1 MLIPLIVGLAASAHC
16 SPRAAEGRTRASSSS
31 SGGRLLSD
39 DVWERDL
46 TKEDIITNTTTV
58 MWFDRCW
65 CDEMYTRMQRLLHTM
80 FVNYGIHMATYSKF
94 VLFMG
99 ECEGRKKSV
108 AKKGLIMLQLL
119 LLLPQIFEQLCWELL
134 LCLFNFYHLYY
145 DKTYLKQAVCWLL
158 FNAYAAWLY
167 NILLFWLFRTT
178 TTLNWAGTTCLSELS
193 KTICWNCLRTLIIII
208 AHDIMHMSK
217 KRTNPNSR

>member
-1 MLIPLIVGLAASAHC
+1 LTDVDATRCILGCRGYYILC
-16 SPRAAEGRTRASSSS
+16 SWIMEFIWLLTRSLCCLWANVKAGKRA
-31 SGGRLLSD
+31 
-39 DVWERDL
+39 W
-46 TKEDIITNTTTV
+46 
-58 MWFDRCW
+58 
-65 CDEMYTRMQRLLHTM
+65 Q
-80 FVNYGIHMATYSKF
+80 
-94 VLFMG
+94 
-99 ECEGRKKSV
+99 
-108 AKKGLIMLQLL
+108 KKGLIMLQLL